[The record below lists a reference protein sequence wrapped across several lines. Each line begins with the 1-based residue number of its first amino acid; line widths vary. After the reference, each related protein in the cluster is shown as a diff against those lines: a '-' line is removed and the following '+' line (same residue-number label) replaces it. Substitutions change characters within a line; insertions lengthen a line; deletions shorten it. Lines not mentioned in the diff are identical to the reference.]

1 MASRTVP
8 VSGNCRDRYLVHM
21 ARAAAWVVGGLI
33 ALGGGFLLG
42 MRMKIPFVVNGIRR
56 MNRAVMNPRQM
67 KTAGTPGAFA
77 AVIRHVGRKSG
88 KQYETPIGVTAS
100 EDGFLVALPYGPN
113 TDWMKNLM
121 AAGSATIVYEGETI
135 AVDQPR
141 VLPID
146 TMMHAFKPSDRRSFG
161 AFGVSD
167 CLVLHRAD

>member
-1 MASRTVP
+1 
-8 VSGNCRDRYLVHM
+8 LV
-21 ARAAAWVVGGLI
+21 

-56 MNRAVMNPRQM
+56 MNRALINPRQM

-77 AVIRHVGRKSG
+77 AVLRHVGRKSG
-88 KQYETPIGVTAS
+88 KQYETPIGVSTTS
-100 EDGFLVALPYGPN
+100 DSLVVALPYGPD

-121 AAGSATIVYEGETI
+121 TAGSATIVYEGETI
-135 AVDQPR
+135 EVDEPR
-141 VLPID
+141 VVPVAS
-146 TMMHAFKPSDRRSFG
+146 MMHAFGPSDRRAFA